1 MPDGLD
7 FDLDSS
13 EFAAKW
19 NRGWPGRPGRPGGV
33 ISFRIGSRV
42 EVEARYAALTAAG
55 YPSQQEPY
63 DTFWGSRYAI
73 LEDPDGNAVGLMSVP
88 DPARRSPPPDPES
101 WATGSD
107 A

>member
-1 MPDGLD
+1 M
-7 FDLDSS
+7 
-13 EFAAKW
+13 
-19 NRGWPGRPGRPGGV
+19 
-33 ISFRIGSRV
+33 
-42 EVEARYAALTAAG
+42 EARYAALTAAG